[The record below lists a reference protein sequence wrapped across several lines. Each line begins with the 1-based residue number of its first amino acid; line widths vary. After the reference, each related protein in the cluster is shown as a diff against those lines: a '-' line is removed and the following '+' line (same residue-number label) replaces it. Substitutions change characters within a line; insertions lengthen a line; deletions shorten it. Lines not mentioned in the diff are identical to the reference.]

1 MNILDQIVDLYYA
14 AKFKAEDLVF
24 VVKDKVNAIL
34 GRDEFAYLDKQI
46 EYVAEEEIKPKKRG
60 RKPGKKTGKK
70 KK

>member
-24 VVKDKVNAIL
+24 TVKDKVNAIL
-34 GRDEFAYLDKQI
+34 GRDEFAYLDKQA
-46 EYVAEEEIKPKKRG
+46 EYIIEEEVKPKKRG